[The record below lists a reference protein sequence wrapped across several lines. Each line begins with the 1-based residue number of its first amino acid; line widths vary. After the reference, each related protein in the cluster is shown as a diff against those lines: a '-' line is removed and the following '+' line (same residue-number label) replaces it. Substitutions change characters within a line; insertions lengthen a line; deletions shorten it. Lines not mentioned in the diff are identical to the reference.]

1 MNPDLRDGPQAW
13 LPFGN
18 AKIEFKDIGHDKFV
32 VARERKQPHDS
43 VSQKVHLEKGRLYTF
58 SGKNIYRVFCFL
70 DHTLSNFVSPI
81 YQIQNNGLL
90 CFYVFIAWLQVNTG
104 KAPVSAVFKTNG
116 EYKHAGSV
124 IAESKCWSMLK
135 GGLTVDESGPGEL
148 YFEVIILWYRVL
160 FIGVRLSICFGLG
173 RVLWI
178 FIFSGFSFLS
188 PFVYYF
194 SHIELG

>member
-58 SGKNIYRVFCFL
+58 SGKNKYRFFCFL
-70 DHTLSNFVSPI
+70 EQTLSNFLNPI
-81 YQIQNNGLL
+81 RTMA
-90 CFYVFIAWLQVNTG
+90 CFVFMFLIAWLQVNTG

-135 GGLTVDESGPGEL
+135 GGLIVDESGPGEL
-148 YFEVIILWYRVL
+148 YFEVIISWSRVL
-160 FIGVRLSICFGLG
+160 FTVLRSAILFG
-173 RVLWI
+173 
-178 FIFSGFSFLS
+178 
-188 PFVYYF
+188 
-194 SHIELG
+194 